1 MEKHTYSAGCVKYKQ
16 LKAWL
21 LFTECSISVLKKGVT
36 LKLSEA
42 GEKSGT
48 RALKPDERRGGG

>member
-1 MEKHTYSAGCVKYKQ
+1 MEKHTYSTGCVKYKQ

-48 RALKPDERRGGG
+48 EL